1 MADRPPMLGK
11 VVLGRIVPTNDVGTD
26 AIKACEGLNI
36 RFEIKKS
43 GANERR
49 RGFYW
54 VMLSVAA
61 GALTD
66 ATGDPWDSELLHDE
80 LKIRLKLGD
89 EWTTPSGHTVFKR
102 RSTSNRAMT
111 EAERA
116 RWVDRCAG
124 TLSVWIGCEI
134 TQLMDET
141 RARNGGIGPEVEHRK
156 AA

>member
-1 MADRPPMLGK
+1 MSDKPPLLGR
-11 VVLGRIVPTNDVGTD
+11 VVLGRIVPTNDIGRD
-26 AIKACEGLNI
+26 AIKACEGMAI
-36 RFEIKKS
+36 RFDIKKS

-61 GALTD
+61 EALTD

-80 LKIRLKLGD
+80 LKIRLRLGK
-89 EWTTPSGHTVFKR
+89 EWTTPSGHKVFKKQ
-102 RSTSNRAMT
+102 STSNRAMT

-116 RWVDRCAG
+116 RWTDRCAAA
-124 TLSVWIGCEI
+124 LSHWIGCEV
-134 TQLMDET
+134 TQLMDEA
-141 RARNGGIGPEVEHRK
+141 RARNGGIGPEQQSE

>member
-1 MADRPPMLGK
+1 MADKPPLLGR
-11 VVLGRIVPTNDVGTD
+11 VVLGRIVPTNDVGRD
-26 AIKACEGLNI
+26 AIKACEGLAI

-54 VMLSVAA
+54 KMLSVAA
-61 GALTD
+61 EALTD

-80 LKIRLKLGD
+80 LKVRLKLGQ
-89 EWTTPSGHTVFKR
+89 EWTTPSGHKVFKP

-111 EAERA
+111 EAERSH
-116 RWVDRCAG
+116 WVTRCAG
-124 TLSVWIGCEI
+124 TLSVWIGCEVEE
-134 TQLMDET
+134 LMREA
-141 RARNGGIGPEVEHRK
+141 RARNDGIGPDSERE

>member
-1 MADRPPMLGK
+1 MADKPPMLGK
-11 VVLGRIVPTNDVGTD
+11 VQFGRIVPTNDIAHD
-26 AIKACEGLNI
+26 ALRASEGLHVK
-36 RFEIKKS
+36 FEIKKS

-61 GALTD
+61 EALTD

-80 LKIRLKLGD
+80 LKVRLRLGT
-89 EWTTPSGHTVFKR
+89 EFTTPSGQKVFKK

-111 EAERA
+111 EPERA
-116 RWVDRCAG
+116 RWTDRCAHV
-124 TLSVWIGCEI
+124 LSTWLQVEI
-134 TQLMDET
+134 TQLMDEA
-141 RARNGGIGPEVEHRK
+141 RARNGGIGPETERL